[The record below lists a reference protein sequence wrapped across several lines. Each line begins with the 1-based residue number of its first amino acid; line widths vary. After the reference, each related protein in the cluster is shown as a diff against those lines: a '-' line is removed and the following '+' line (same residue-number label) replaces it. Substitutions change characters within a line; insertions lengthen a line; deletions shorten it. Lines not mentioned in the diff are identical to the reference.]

1 MFCNKCGAELKGDSL
16 FCEKC
21 GTKLDEITL
30 AELQN
35 EQSSQAVGGEAVKA
49 VRSKKPLIIG
59 GIAAVAV
66 VAVAVV
72 LIVAKPFGKRAVVGN
87 DGGVFGIGGNT
98 KPDGLYIPLENGYFG
113 DDNDFWK
120 SMSIDEHIQ
129 DMTGKT
135 YSKDEIHINKMFQLK
150 GDTFEMYSGEFNYD
164 NISSIRASYTKDDLR
179 YLNTTSGTFTT
190 EDDGIHFKYSEII
203 KVDKISNATEKN
215 KVDVELADKDTYIVP
230 NTGRGAYCY
239 VSNNT
244 ITNPMAAGKTNLPVM
259 FKTNFETKRDAD
271 TGEDV
276 IKQTY
281 MHYNDGVLWFPL
293 DDTKLVGKYKKGND
307 FKIES
312 SSEMINYSY
321 KKVIEEN
328 NTLTISFSE
337 GSWELYDPDGEL
349 VSNGKYEESET
360 VPGLLAV
367 YITKDSELRIGDYK
381 TMKERLYDR
390 PYFIYITE
398 DGEVTWPYMIR
409 VSEVEE

>member
-49 VRSKKPLIIG
+49 VRSKKPFIIG

-72 LIVAKPFGKRAVVGN
+72 LIVAKPFGRKAIVGD
-87 DGGVFGIGGNT
+87 DGGVLGIGGNT
-98 KPDGLYIPLENGYFG
+98 KPDGLYIPLEKGYFG

-129 DMTGKT
+129 DMTDKT
-135 YSKDEIHINKMFQLK
+135 YDEDEMHFYGMFQLK
-150 GDTFEMYSGEFNYD
+150 GDTFEMYSGEFNYV
-164 NISSIRASYTKDDLR
+164 NGWASYTKDDLDF
-179 YLNTTSGTFTT
+179 LNTTSGTFTT

-230 NTGRGAYCY
+230 NTGRG
-239 VSNNT
+239 VESLVWT
-244 ITNPMAAGKTNLPVM
+244 ITKSNPMSAGNTNLPVM

-321 KKVIEEN
+321 KKVIEEK
-328 NTLTISFSE
+328 NTLTISFSD
-337 GSWELYDPDGEL
+337 GSWELSDPDGEL
-349 VSNGKYEESET
+349 VSNGEYEESET
-360 VPGLLAV
+360 IPGLLAV
-367 YITKDSELRIGDYK
+367 YVTEGSELRSNNYDFMRIMG
-381 TMKERLYDR
+381 YDR

-398 DGEVTWPYMIR
+398 DGEVTYPYMIR

>member
-35 EQSSQAVGGEAVKA
+35 EQSSQAVGGEAAKA

-72 LIVAKPFGKRAVVGN
+72 LIVAKPFGKRAVVGD
-87 DGGVFGIGGNT
+87 DGGVLGIGGNT
-98 KPDGLYIPLENGYFG
+98 KPDGLYIPLEKGYFG

-129 DMTGKT
+129 DMTDKS
-135 YSKDEIHINKMFQLK
+135 YDEDEMHFYGMFQLN
-150 GDTFEMYSGEFNYD
+150 GDTFEMYSVAFEY
-164 NISSIRASYTKDDLR
+164 SYKGGNDPEEPR
-179 YLNTTSGTFTT
+179 FFNTTSGTVTT
-190 EDDGIHFKYSEII
+190 EDDGMHLNYTGFEQLDKSNGTPEKG
-203 KVDKISNATEKN
+203 KVDEELSDKN
-215 KVDVELADKDTYIVP
+215 TYIVP
-230 NTGRGAYCY
+230 NTGRG
-239 VSNNT
+239 VESLVWT
-244 ITNPMAAGKTNLPVM
+244 ITKSEPMSAGNTNLPVM

-328 NTLTISFSE
+328 NTLTISFSD
-337 GSWELYDPDGEL
+337 GSWELSDPDGEL
-349 VSNGKYEESET
+349 VSNGEYEESET
-360 VPGLLAV
+360 IPGLLAV
-367 YITKDSELRIGDYK
+367 YVTEGSELRSNNYDFMRSMG
-381 TMKERLYDR
+381 YDR

-398 DGEVTWPYMIR
+398 DGEVTYPYMIR

>member
-21 GTKLDEITL
+21 GTKLDELTL
-30 AELQN
+30 SELQN
-35 EQSSQAVGGEAVKA
+35 EQPGQAVKEVKN
-49 VRSKKPLIIG
+49 KKPLIIG

-72 LIVAKPFGKRAVVGN
+72 LIVAKPFGRKAVVGD
-87 DGGVFGIGGNT
+87 DGGVLGIGGNT
-98 KPDGLYIPLENGYFG
+98 KPDGLYIPLEKGYFG

-129 DMTGKT
+129 DMTDKT
-135 YSKDEIHINKMFQLK
+135 YDEDEMHFYRMFQLK

-164 NISSIRASYTKDDLR
+164 NIRASYTKDDLDF
-179 YLNTTSGTFTT
+179 LNTTSGTFTT
-190 EDDGIHFKYSEII
+190 EEDSIHFKYSEII

-239 VSNNT
+239 VSNNA
-244 ITNPMAAGKTNLPVM
+244 IANPMAAGYTNLPAM

-321 KKVIEEN
+321 KKFIEEN
-328 NTLTISFSE
+328 NTLTISFSD
-337 GSWELYDPDGEL
+337 GSWELSDPDGEL
-349 VSNGKYEESET
+349 VSNGEYEESET
-360 VPGLLAV
+360 IPGLLAV
-367 YITKDSELRIGDYK
+367 YITEGSELRFNDYNS
-381 TMKERLYDR
+381 MRSMGYDR

-398 DGEVTWPYMIR
+398 DGEVTYPYMIR
-409 VSEVEE
+409 VSEAEE